1 MSDDEIDANARL
13 IAAAPELLDA
23 LRRSNRI
30 LARLADEDELAPQE
44 VESVLDNRA
53 AIAKA
58 LGLVL
63 LWNRAERIASWGH
76 GLVLFGWFRTAMIP

>member
-30 LARLADEDELAPQE
+30 LERLADEDELAPQD
-44 VESVLDNRA
+44 VESVLGYSDACEEGYGEPRA
-53 AIAKA
+53 RFAIPLTRHT
-58 LGLVL
+58 LG
-63 LWNRAERIASWGH
+63 WQS
-76 GLVLFGWFRTAMIP
+76 